1 MSRREKEVVLKAE
14 AGEAARRASAIADAR
29 ATELETKLQ
38 ECMADRDTL
47 QFRLEEASQSSGRIM
62 DIHLLWLQN
71 L

>member
-1 MSRREKEVVLKAE
+1 MSRREEEVVLKAKV
-14 AGEAARRASAIADAR
+14 GEVAHRASAIADVR
-29 ATELETKLQ
+29 AAELKTKLQ
-38 ECMADRDTL
+38 KCMAGQDTL